1 MGKWEINILKRI
13 KENYKTVFII
23 LSHLYVKANL
33 WVQKKLWVYKPDFKS
48 GKIVGT
54 THAFED

>member
-1 MGKWEINILKRI
+1 MGDNILKRI

-33 WVQKKLWVYKPDFKS
+33 WVQKILWVYKPDFKS
-48 GKIVGT
+48 AKIVGT
-54 THAFED
+54 AHAFEN

>member
-1 MGKWEINILKRI
+1 MGDNILKRI

-33 WVQKKLWVYKPDFKS
+33 WVQKILWVYKPDFKS

-54 THAFED
+54 AHAFEN